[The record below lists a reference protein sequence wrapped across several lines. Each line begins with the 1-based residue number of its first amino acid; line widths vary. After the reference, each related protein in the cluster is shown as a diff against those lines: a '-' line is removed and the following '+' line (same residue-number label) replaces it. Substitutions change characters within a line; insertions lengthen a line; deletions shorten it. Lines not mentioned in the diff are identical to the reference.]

1 MTVKDAARGTAD
13 LERLVASDPDLVRSL
28 MRAAPQEV
36 LEGEKTETV
45 GAAKA
50 AGRRNGSVI
59 GPGTMAG
66 RW

>member
-1 MTVKDAARGTAD
+1 MTMKDAPRGTAD

-28 MRAAPQEV
+28 MRAALQEV
-36 LEGEKTETV
+36 LEGETETV
-45 GAAKA
+45 GAAKG
-50 AGRRNGSVI
+50 GRTRNGSVI